1 MIGTS
6 QLINAFGAPVC
17 FTDTTDIF
25 KDGSGVA
32 LYSLDYDASDAGG
45 LYDGT
50 PTNVDFGVGGKIN
63 YGARFNGSSSYIS
76 GLPTITNSGA
86 LSNSISLWFRR
97 NGNPSGLETLFGE
110 TSDDSVGGSDS
121 VFTLYINTDGTLE
134 LIYRQTSPTGQPTI
148 TIRTTSTYTD
158 DNWYNVVCTLDSSE
172 IKLFVNGEEDASS
185 PTTIIGTATL
195 PDQYIGAINN
205 RGTAVNFFNGSI
217 DQVRIFTKSLSSSEV
232 STLYAETACVHTS
245 TTDIVNYPTGTTPV
259 AYYKLDNSSE
269 DYAGSNDGTDTNVE
283 YRFGRFGQAAVF
295 SANGYIS
302 GLPTVENTSGEFSV
316 SLWFNTT
323 VNPSVQHTMLGGIK
337 EQGTN
342 DSVVALKMTSDGY
355 SKLYVRGTDGTLH
368 ILADTVDATDG
379 NWHHL
384 VGTVNSSSAI
394 LYVDG
399 SQVDTATISNNITVD
414 NLLIGAE
421 NNRATLNP
429 TNYFN
434 GKIDQIR
441 IYDAALTSS
450 QVTEL
455 YNEKPEVDT
464 SNFKTVLY
472 EGTGATQYIS
482 NVGIDLETNGGLVWT
497 KSRDNAYDHN
507 LVDSVRGINTNGTLF
522 ALSSN
527 LADEQT
533 DSVNN
538 VLSLDANGFT
548 VQNAGSRTNTNNQNY
563 VSWVWKGGGDA
574 VLNEQGS
581 IDGQVSA
588 NPTAGFSIVKY
599 TGNGISTFQDVGTGL
614 GQECDIVFIKN
625 LTNSLGTSWV
635 VQRNKTDTFKYLY
648 LNDDREESTSSAFQ
662 VDINTGEGT
671 FGFTSDNRGVNEQ
684 GDEYIAYCWH
694 SASGYNQIGS
704 YSGSSSTV
712 TISTGF
718 EPSLLIIKRINSTGG
733 TWYMFDNKR
742 SISPDNDD
750 FLRAEDFD
758 NESLNETD
766 HPMFYSDRIEILSG
780 SEGINDNFNSYI
792 YMTFK

>member
-1 MIGTS
+1 MSLGKR
-6 QLINAFGAPVC
+6 LINTGAAAAAAACP
-17 FTDTTDIF
+17 TETADIF
-25 KDGSGVA
+25 GDSSGVA
-32 LYSLDYDASDAGG
+32 LYSLDYDASDESGT
-45 LYDGT
+45 YDGT
-50 PTNVDFGVGGKIN
+50 PTNVEFGVGGQIN
-63 YGARFNGSSSYIS
+63 YGARFNGSSSYIAL
-76 GLPTITNSGA
+76 GTNTP
-86 LSNSISLWFRR
+86 LN
-97 NGNPSGLETLFGE
+97 N
-110 TSDDSVGGSDS
+110 
-121 VFTLYINTDGTLE
+121 Y
-134 LIYRQTSPTGQPTI
+134 
-148 TIRTTSTYTD
+148 
-158 DNWYNVVCTLDSSE
+158 
-172 IKLFVNGEEDASS
+172 NGEQTISVWIY
-185 PTTIIGTATL
+185 PTTAIQQTIIGYRNDSTTKWNTL
-195 PDQYIGAINN
+195 RLNSNNTLSFLLRSLSYLSTPTTVGTVNLNAWNHVCVTIDSSNITFYINN
-205 RGTAVNFFNGSI
+205 GTGEAFSNVAFSNHVSSFTSSEPTDIGRRGSFSNQYFNGSI
-217 DQVRIFTKSLSSSEV
+217 DQVRIFTKSLSSNEV
-232 STLYAETACVHTS
+232 STLNAEDACVHTS

-269 DYAGSNDGTDTNVE
+269 DYSTGGDDGTDTNVE
-283 YRFGRFGQAAVF
+283 DTLGKFGQAAVF
-295 SANGYIS
+295 SGNGYIS

-434 GKIDQIR
+434 GSIDQVR

-450 QVTEL
+450 QATEL
-455 YNEKPEVDT
+455 YNEKHEVDT

-472 EGTGATQYIS
+472 KGTGVTQSIS

-507 LVDSVRGINTNGTLF
+507 WVDSVRGINPNGTLF

-527 LADEQT
+527 EADEQT

-574 VLNEQGS
+574 VSNTDGS
-581 IDGQVSA
+581 ITSQVSA
-588 NPTAGFSIVKY
+588 NTTAGFSIVKY
-599 TGNGISTFQDVGTGL
+599 TGNGDNDFQDVGTGL
-614 GQECDIVFIKN
+614 SQECDIVFIKN
-625 LTNSLGTSWV
+625 LTSFNTSWV
-635 VQRNKTDTFKYLY
+635 VQRNKTDTSKYLY
-648 LNDDREESTSSAFQ
+648 LNDTRRESSSFAFE
-662 VDINTGEGT
+662 VDINTNEGT

-694 SASGYNQIGS
+694 SVSGYSQIGS

-718 EPSLLIIKRINSTGG
+718 EPSLLIIKRIDATGG
-733 TWYMFDNKR
+733 SWYMFDNKR

>member
-1 MIGTS
+1 MSLGKR
-6 QLINAFGAPVC
+6 LINTGAAAAAAACP
-17 FTDTTDIF
+17 TETADIF
-25 KDGSGVA
+25 GDSSGVA
-32 LYSLDYDASDAGG
+32 LYSLDYDASDESGT
-45 LYDGT
+45 YDGT
-50 PTNVDFGVGGKIN
+50 PTNVEFGVGGQIN
-63 YGARFNGSSSYIS
+63 YGARFNGSSSYIAL
-76 GLPTITNSGA
+76 GTNTP
-86 LSNSISLWFRR
+86 LN
-97 NGNPSGLETLFGE
+97 N
-110 TSDDSVGGSDS
+110 
-121 VFTLYINTDGTLE
+121 Y
-134 LIYRQTSPTGQPTI
+134 
-148 TIRTTSTYTD
+148 
-158 DNWYNVVCTLDSSE
+158 
-172 IKLFVNGEEDASS
+172 NGEQTISVWIY
-185 PTTIIGTATL
+185 PTTAIQQTIIGYRNDSTTKWNTL
-195 PDQYIGAINN
+195 RLNSNNTLSFLLRSLSYLSTPTTVGTVNLNAWNHVCVTIDSSNITFYINN
-205 RGTAVNFFNGSI
+205 GTGEAFSNVAFSNHVSSFTSSEPTDIGRRGSFSNQYFNGSI
-217 DQVRIFTKSLSSSEV
+217 DQVRIFTKSLSSNEV
-232 STLYAETACVHTS
+232 STLNAEDACVHTS

-434 GKIDQIR
+434 GSIDQVR

-450 QVTEL
+450 QATEL
-455 YNEKPEVDT
+455 YNEKHEVDT

-472 EGTGATQYIS
+472 KGTGVTQSIS

-507 LVDSVRGINTNGTLF
+507 WVDSVRGINPNGTLF

-527 LADEQT
+527 EADEQT

-574 VLNEQGS
+574 VSNTDGS
-581 IDGQVSA
+581 ITSQVSA
-588 NPTAGFSIVKY
+588 NTTAGFSIVKY
-599 TGNGISTFQDVGTGL
+599 TGNGDSDFQDVGTGL
-614 GQECDIVFIKN
+614 SQECDIVFIKN
-625 LTNSLGTSWV
+625 LTSFNTSWV
-635 VQRNKTDTFKYLY
+635 VQRNKTDTSKYLY
-648 LNDDREESTSSAFQ
+648 LNDTRRESSSFAFE
-662 VDINTGEGT
+662 VDINTNEGT

-694 SASGYNQIGS
+694 SVSGYSQIGS

-718 EPSLLIIKRINSTGG
+718 EPSLLIIKRIDSYGS
-733 TWYMFDNKR
+733 WYMFDNKR

>member
-1 MIGTS
+1 MSLGKR
-6 QLINAFGAPVC
+6 LINTGAAAAAAACP
-17 FTDTTDIF
+17 TETADIF
-25 KDGSGVA
+25 GDSSGVA
-32 LYSLDYDASDAGG
+32 LYSLDYDASDESGT
-45 LYDGT
+45 YDGT
-50 PTNVDFGVGGKIN
+50 PTNVEFGVGGQIN
-63 YGARFNGSSSYIS
+63 YGARFNGSSSYIAL
-76 GLPTITNSGA
+76 GTNTP
-86 LSNSISLWFRR
+86 LN
-97 NGNPSGLETLFGE
+97 N
-110 TSDDSVGGSDS
+110 
-121 VFTLYINTDGTLE
+121 Y
-134 LIYRQTSPTGQPTI
+134 
-148 TIRTTSTYTD
+148 
-158 DNWYNVVCTLDSSE
+158 
-172 IKLFVNGEEDASS
+172 NGEQTISVWIY
-185 PTTIIGTATL
+185 PTTAIQQTIIGYRNDSTTKWNTL
-195 PDQYIGAINN
+195 RLNSNNTLSFLLRSLSYLSTPTTVGTVNLNAWNHVCVTIDSSNITFYINN
-205 RGTAVNFFNGSI
+205 GTGEAFSNVAFSNHVSSFTSSEPTDIGRRGSFSNQYFNGSI
-217 DQVRIFTKSLSSSEV
+217 DQVRIFTKSLSSNEV
-232 STLYAETACVHTS
+232 STLNAEDACVHTS

-269 DYAGSNDGTDTNVE
+269 DYSTGGDDGTDTNVE
-283 YRFGRFGQAAVF
+283 DTLGKFGQAAVF
-295 SANGYIS
+295 SGNGYIS

-434 GKIDQIR
+434 GSIDQVR

-450 QVTEL
+450 QATEL
-455 YNEKPEVDT
+455 YNEKHEVDT

-472 EGTGATQYIS
+472 KGTGVTQSIS

-507 LVDSVRGINTNGTLF
+507 WVDSVRGINPNGTLF

-527 LADEQT
+527 EADEQT

-574 VLNEQGS
+574 VSNTDGS
-581 IDGQVSA
+581 ITSQVSA
-588 NPTAGFSIVKY
+588 NTTAGFSIVKY
-599 TGNGISTFQDVGTGL
+599 TGNGDNDFQDVGTGL
-614 GQECDIVFIKN
+614 SQECDIVFIKN
-625 LTNSLGTSWV
+625 LTSFNTSWV
-635 VQRNKTDTFKYLY
+635 VQRNKTDTSKYLY
-648 LNDDREESTSSAFQ
+648 LNDTRRESSSFAFE
-662 VDINTGEGT
+662 VDINTNEGT

-694 SASGYNQIGS
+694 SVSGYSQIGS

-718 EPSLLIIKRINSTGG
+718 EPSLLIIKRIDATGG
-733 TWYMFDNKR
+733 SWYMFDNKR

-750 FLRAEDFD
+750 FLKAEDFD
-758 NESLNETD
+758 NETLNETD

>member
-1 MIGTS
+1 MSLGKR
-6 QLINAFGAPVC
+6 LINTGAAAAAAACP
-17 FTDTTDIF
+17 TETADIF
-25 KDGSGVA
+25 GDSSGVA
-32 LYSLDYDASDAGG
+32 LYSLDYDASDESGT
-45 LYDGT
+45 YDGT
-50 PTNVDFGVGGKIN
+50 PTNVEFGVGGQIN
-63 YGARFNGSSSYIS
+63 YGARFNGSSSYIAL
-76 GLPTITNSGA
+76 GTNTP
-86 LSNSISLWFRR
+86 LN
-97 NGNPSGLETLFGE
+97 N
-110 TSDDSVGGSDS
+110 
-121 VFTLYINTDGTLE
+121 Y
-134 LIYRQTSPTGQPTI
+134 
-148 TIRTTSTYTD
+148 
-158 DNWYNVVCTLDSSE
+158 
-172 IKLFVNGEEDASS
+172 NGEQTISVWIY
-185 PTTIIGTATL
+185 PTTAIQQTIIGYRNDSTTKWNTL
-195 PDQYIGAINN
+195 RLNSNNTLSFLLRSLSYLSTPTTVGTVNLNAWNHVCVTIDSSNITFYINN
-205 RGTAVNFFNGSI
+205 GTGEAFSNVAFSNHVSSFTSSEPTDIGRRGSLSNQYFNGSI
-217 DQVRIFTKSLSSSEV
+217 DQVRIFTKSLSSNEV
-232 STLYAETACVHTS
+232 STLNAEDACVHTS

-434 GKIDQIR
+434 GSIDQVR

-450 QVTEL
+450 QATEL
-455 YNEKPEVDT
+455 YNEKHEVDT

-472 EGTGATQYIS
+472 KGTGVTQSIS

-507 LVDSVRGINTNGTLF
+507 WVDSVRGINPNGTLF

-527 LADEQT
+527 EADEQT

-574 VLNEQGS
+574 VSNTDGS
-581 IDGQVSA
+581 ITSQVSA
-588 NPTAGFSIVKY
+588 NTTAGFSIVKY
-599 TGNGISTFQDVGTGL
+599 TGNGDSDFQDVGTGL
-614 GQECDIVFIKN
+614 SQECDIVFIKN
-625 LTNSLGTSWV
+625 LTSFNTSWV
-635 VQRNKTDTFKYLY
+635 VQRNKTDTSKYLY
-648 LNDDREESTSSAFQ
+648 LNDTRRESSSFAFE
-662 VDINTGEGT
+662 VDINTNEGT

-694 SASGYNQIGS
+694 SVSGYSQIGS

-718 EPSLLIIKRINSTGG
+718 EPSLLIIKRIDSYGS
-733 TWYMFDNKR
+733 WYMFDNKR